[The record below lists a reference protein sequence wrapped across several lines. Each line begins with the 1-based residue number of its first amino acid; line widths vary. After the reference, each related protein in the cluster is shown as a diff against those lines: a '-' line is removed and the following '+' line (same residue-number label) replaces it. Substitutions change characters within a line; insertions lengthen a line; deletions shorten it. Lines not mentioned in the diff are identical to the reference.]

1 MPYDD
6 FIKAFYLKGVSKET
20 VVPVRLQAE
29 RPVKKPFI
37 VTDLFGNGL
46 SARQLQ

>member
-6 FIKAFYLKGVSKET
+6 FIKAFYLRGVSKET
-20 VVPVRLQAE
+20 VIPVRLRAE
-29 RPVKKPFI
+29 RPAKKPFV

-46 SARQLQ
+46 SARRL